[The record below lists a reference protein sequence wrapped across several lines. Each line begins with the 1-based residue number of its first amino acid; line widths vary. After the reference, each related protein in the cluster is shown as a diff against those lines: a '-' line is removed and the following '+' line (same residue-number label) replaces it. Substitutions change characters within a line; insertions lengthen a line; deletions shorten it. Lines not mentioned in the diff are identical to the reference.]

1 MQKNMLKISHTFQ
14 PESNIEWLSLIFS
27 SERFARARERRQCWV
42 SVSFKYSERSCR
54 SWVFKDSTPNEAE
67 RGWVDMRQGRAADRR
82 SIQQVSCMERHGA
95 GYSGRRLKKVA
106 ERQLKPCQE
115 LPNTTSRGFLFHHFL
130 VKTKTPKSAGHGSV
144 LLPGSLDAL
153 AKASRT
159 RASLEQ
165 AYFVHACAYWSEQHI
180 STSRE
185 ASTPETMIY
194 VSAKPTGGL
203 ELWTP
208 SHVSPG
214 APTSSVGQFSTY
226 KLQDPFI

>member
-1 MQKNMLKISHTFQ
+1 MLQRPIKLAFLQTTGRWLAVQKNMLKISHTFQ

-130 VKTKTPKSAGHGSV
+130 VKTKTPKSAGHAWV
-144 LLPGSLDAL
+144 RP
-153 AKASRT
+153 ASRFT
-159 RASLEQ
+159 RCTRKGFTNSCQ
-165 AYFVHACAYWSEQHI
+165 
-180 STSRE
+180 
-185 ASTPETMIY
+185 P
-194 VSAKPTGGL
+194 
-203 ELWTP
+203 
-208 SHVSPG
+208 
-214 APTSSVGQFSTY
+214 
-226 KLQDPFI
+226 